1 MTGYT
6 FYPTADSQLDAIWCY
21 TDETWGEKQADA
33 YIRGLYK
40 HIEKLCSKQEV
51 WRSLPFTSTAISQ
64 KIYCSCYKKHI
75 LFFIVLSSGGI
86 GIISILHERMD
97 LLQRLQEDLVK
108 MSI

>member
-1 MTGYT
+1 MA
-6 FYPTADSQLDAIWCY
+6 FCI
-21 TDETWGEKQADA
+21 
-33 YIRGLYK
+33 
-40 HIEKLCSKQEV
+40 
-51 WRSLPFTSTAISQ
+51 
-64 KIYCSCYKKHI
+64 CYKKHI